1 MSSAPPA
8 PFSASEAHAQA
19 MGEAVARMRSAL
31 ERNRSERLLA
41 LFDYLVQQ
49 ADEPSAPSESQ
60 IAAAVF
66 VDARSPAYRP
76 DANVRVYVH
85 RLRKLID
92 AEFAGHHG
100 PSLRLPAGTYRLELV
115 GDAAEEGAL
124 PTRDALIESLTD
136 GRPRLRAGIAV
147 WLLVLVVVTGAAA
160 GFVWWQR
167 ERGQTLA
174 TVSPWSAM
182 AASNRPVAVVMGDY
196 YFFTETPPSAP
207 PDRPLREIWDH
218 NVPSREDLIIV
229 QMLNPQKAET
239 VRDRD
244 QHYVTAATMSA
255 AATIRSALMRDEAFR
270 NRTIRLYAASQLTPD
285 VLKVSDIIYVGQ
297 MGGVG
302 NLLRDPLTQASRFRL
317 DTGMDALVD
326 TVGGKRYQSDGME
339 LHDERIARRDFGY
352 LACLPGPA
360 GNTVLFIASLH
371 DPGLSE
377 MAELSTDAARMRA
390 VAHGRM
396 GCGGG
401 FEALFQVRTLGSA
414 HLGSTWLLDRPAKVQ
429 GIWDN
434 SAPAP
439 EFRMDN
445 VASKP

>member
-8 PFSASEAHAQA
+8 QFSAPEAHVQA
-19 MGEAVARMRSAL
+19 MDEAVARMRAAL

-41 LFDYLVQQ
+41 LFDYLVEQ
-49 ADEPSAPSESQ
+49 ADEPTAPSESQ
-60 IAAAVF
+60 IAGAVF

-92 AEFAGHHG
+92 AEFADHQG

-115 GDAAEEGAL
+115 DDAAEAGVL
-124 PTRDALIESLTD
+124 PARDDLID
-136 GRPRLRAGIAV
+136 VRPRLRAGMAA
-147 WLLVLVVVTGAAA
+147 WLLVLLFVIGAAA
-160 GFVWWQR
+160 GFVWWQH

-174 TVSPWSAM
+174 TASPWSAM
-182 AASNRPVAVVMGDY
+182 AGSNRPIAVVMGDY

-218 NVPSREDLIIV
+218 NVPTREDLIIV

-239 VRDRD
+239 VRDTD
-244 QHYVTAATMSA
+244 QHYVSAATMSA
-255 AATIRSALMRDEAFR
+255 AATIRAALVRDEAFR

-297 MGGVG
+297 MGGIG
-302 NLLRDPLTQASRFRL
+302 NLLRDPLIQASRFRL
-317 DTGMDALVD
+317 DTGTDALVD
-326 TVGGKRYQSDGME
+326 TVDGKRYQSDGME
-339 LHDERIARRDFGY
+339 LHDERIARRDYGY

-377 MAELSTDAARMRA
+377 MAELSTDAARLRA

-445 VASKP
+445 VASTP

>member
-1 MSSAPPA
+1 MD
-8 PFSASEAHAQA
+8 
-19 MGEAVARMRSAL
+19 EAVARMRAAL

-41 LFDYLVQQ
+41 LFDYLVEQ
-49 ADEPSAPSESQ
+49 ADEPTAPSESQ
-60 IAAAVF
+60 IAGAVF

-92 AEFAGHHG
+92 AEFADHQG

-115 GDAAEEGAL
+115 DDAAEAGVL
-124 PTRDALIESLTD
+124 PARDDLID
-136 GRPRLRAGIAV
+136 VRPRLRAGMAA
-147 WLLVLVVVTGAAA
+147 WLLVLLFVIGAAA
-160 GFVWWQR
+160 GFVWWQH

-174 TVSPWSAM
+174 TASPWSAM
-182 AASNRPVAVVMGDY
+182 AGSNRPIAVVMGDY

-207 PDRPLREIWDH
+207 LDRPLREIWDH
-218 NVPSREDLIIV
+218 NVPTREDLIIV

-239 VRDRD
+239 VRDTD
-244 QHYVTAATMSA
+244 QHYVSAATMSA
-255 AATIRSALMRDEAFR
+255 AATIRAALVRDEAFR

-297 MGGVG
+297 MGGIG
-302 NLLRDPLTQASRFRL
+302 NLLRDPLIQASRFRL
-317 DTGMDALVD
+317 DTGTDALVD
-326 TVGGKRYQSDGME
+326 TIDGKRYQSDGME
-339 LHDERIARRDFGY
+339 LHDERIARRDYGY

-377 MAELSTDAARMRA
+377 MAELSTDAARLRA

-445 VASKP
+445 VASTP

>member
-8 PFSASEAHAQA
+8 QFSAPEAHVQA
-19 MGEAVARMRSAL
+19 MDEAVARMRAAL

-41 LFDYLVQQ
+41 LFDYLVEQ
-49 ADEPSAPSESQ
+49 ADEPTAPSESQ
-60 IAAAVF
+60 IAGAVF

-92 AEFAGHHG
+92 AEFADHQG

-115 GDAAEEGAL
+115 DDAAEAGVL
-124 PTRDALIESLTD
+124 PARDDLID
-136 GRPRLRAGIAV
+136 VRPRLRAGMAA
-147 WLLVLVVVTGAAA
+147 WLLVLLFVIGAAA
-160 GFVWWQR
+160 GFVWWQH

-174 TVSPWSAM
+174 TASPWSAM
-182 AASNRPVAVVMGDY
+182 AGSNRPIAVVMGDY

-218 NVPSREDLIIV
+218 NVPTREDLIIV

-239 VRDRD
+239 VRDTD
-244 QHYVTAATMSA
+244 QHYVSAATMNA
-255 AATIRSALMRDEAFR
+255 AATIRAALVRDEAFR

-297 MGGVG
+297 MGGIG
-302 NLLRDPLTQASRFRL
+302 NLLRDPLIQASRFRL
-317 DTGMDALVD
+317 DTGTDALVD
-326 TVGGKRYQSDGME
+326 TIDGKRYQSDGME
-339 LHDERIARRDFGY
+339 LHDERIARRDYGY

-377 MAELSTDAARMRA
+377 MAELSTDAARLRA

-445 VASKP
+445 VASTP

>member
-1 MSSAPPA
+1 MD
-8 PFSASEAHAQA
+8 
-19 MGEAVARMRSAL
+19 EAVARMRAAL

-41 LFDYLVQQ
+41 LFDYLVEQ
-49 ADEPSAPSESQ
+49 ADEPTAPSESQ
-60 IAAAVF
+60 IAGAVF

-92 AEFAGHHG
+92 AEFADHQG

-115 GDAAEEGAL
+115 DDAAEAGVL
-124 PTRDALIESLTD
+124 PARDDLID
-136 GRPRLRAGIAV
+136 VRPRLRAGMAA
-147 WLLVLVVVTGAAA
+147 WLLVLLFVISAAA
-160 GFVWWQR
+160 GFVWWQH

-174 TVSPWSAM
+174 TASPWSAM
-182 AASNRPVAVVMGDY
+182 TGSNRPIAVVMGDY

-218 NVPSREDLIIV
+218 NVPTREDLIIV

-239 VRDRD
+239 VRDTD
-244 QHYVTAATMSA
+244 QHYVSAATMSA
-255 AATIRSALMRDEAFR
+255 AATIRAALVRDEAFR

-297 MGGVG
+297 MGGIG
-302 NLLRDPLTQASRFRL
+302 NLLRDPLIQASRFRL
-317 DTGMDALVD
+317 DTGTDALVD
-326 TVGGKRYQSDGME
+326 TVDGKRYQSDGME
-339 LHDERIARRDFGY
+339 LHDERIARRDYGY

-377 MAELSTDAARMRA
+377 MAELSTDAARLRA

-445 VASKP
+445 VASTP